1 MAIIKSSSDHLTLN
15 ADGASKDIKLQANGS
30 EKVIIKSDG
39 SVGVGE
45 PTPQALLHIKGNT
58 PVIRISDNNSTSEDD
73 AVGRIEFYDRN
84 SDLNGYIQ
92 AGTGSSA
99 DLIINAYNSRSI
111 IFQNNG
117 TTERMRI
124 DSSGNVGIGMTSNL
138 QHKLAFAE
146 NGSVGWQT
154 SAGTNKADI
163 KFETGGDTLQFSTAG
178 SARMRIDSSGNVGI
192 GVTPETWHSS
202 WTGLQVGGMGTIS
215 GETAEA
221 LGNQMSASNNAYLGS
236 GGGWLYKMTEKA
248 TQHQQADGEHVFRVA
263 SSGTADSA
271 ISWTTAMTIDNSG
284 AVTMPNQP
292 AFGCTLST
300 HQLNIAIYGERQI
313 EFDTE
318 RFDRGG
324 DFNTTT
330 HTFTAPVTG
339 LYQMNLVCNLDNEQ
353 GAANFYGYHI
363 RTSNKTYYFYNLGGR
378 DRNHSGGNAM
388 SCLVDMDAGDTCDTA
403 IYQHA
408 GSSVSDIQSQSSF
421 SGFLVA

>member
-154 SAGTNKADI
+154 SDCP
-163 KFETGGDTLQFSTAG
+163 TLPLF
-178 SARMRIDSSGNVGI
+178 
-192 GVTPETWHSS
+192 
-202 WTGLQVGGMGTIS
+202 LQI
-215 GETAEA
+215 
-221 LGNQMSASNNAYLGS
+221 
-236 GGGWLYKMTEKA
+236 
-248 TQHQQADGEHVFRVA
+248 
-263 SSGTADSA
+263 
-271 ISWTTAMTIDNSG
+271 
-284 AVTMPNQP
+284 
-292 AFGCTLST
+292 
-300 HQLNIAIYGERQI
+300 
-313 EFDTE
+313 
-318 RFDRGG
+318 
-324 DFNTTT
+324 
-330 HTFTAPVTG
+330 
-339 LYQMNLVCNLDNEQ
+339 
-353 GAANFYGYHI
+353 
-363 RTSNKTYYFYNLGGR
+363 
-378 DRNHSGGNAM
+378 
-388 SCLVDMDAGDTCDTA
+388 
-403 IYQHA
+403 
-408 GSSVSDIQSQSSF
+408 
-421 SGFLVA
+421 

>member
-1 MAIIKSSSDHLTLN
+1 MAIIKSSSDHIVIN

-178 SARMRIDSSGNVGI
+178 SARMRIDPAGC
-192 GVTPETWHSS
+192 
-202 WTGLQVGGMGTIS
+202 
-215 GETAEA
+215 
-221 LGNQMSASNNAYLGS
+221 
-236 GGGWLYKMTEKA
+236 
-248 TQHQQADGEHVFRVA
+248 
-263 SSGTADSA
+263 
-271 ISWTTAMTIDNSG
+271 
-284 AVTMPNQP
+284 VTMPSQP